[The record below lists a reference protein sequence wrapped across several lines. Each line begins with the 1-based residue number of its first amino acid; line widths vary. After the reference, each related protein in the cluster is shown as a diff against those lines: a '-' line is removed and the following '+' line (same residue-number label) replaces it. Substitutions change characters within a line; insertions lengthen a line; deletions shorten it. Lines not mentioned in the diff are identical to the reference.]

1 MRNIDNRIEFA
12 ATLFSGFISDI
23 ESDDSLPPEQ
33 KQSEANLAIKK
44 ALNLSN
50 GFYNEAE
57 KFFAAPVTKT
67 NAPAKQAG
75 KAPALA
81 PKKG

>member
-1 MRNIDNRIEFA
+1 MKNIESRIEFA
-12 ATLFSGFISDI
+12 ASLFSGFISEI
-23 ESDDSLPPEQ
+23 EADDTLPNEM
-33 KQSEANLAIKK
+33 KGVEADLAIKK

-57 KFFAAPVTKT
+57 KFFAPPVTKI
-67 NAPAKQAG
+67 NAPAKQSG

>member
-1 MRNIDNRIEFA
+1 MKNIESRIEFA
-12 ATLFSGFISDI
+12 ASLFSGFISEI
-23 ESDDSLPPEQ
+23 EADNSLPPAQKEQ
-33 KQSEANLAIKK
+33 EANLAIKK

-57 KFFAAPVTKT
+57 KFFAPPVTKI